1 MQEVQ
6 LAERLLF
13 PEVGWDKPE
22 RHTIENL
29 TKTMM
34 FEVKE
39 IKLRR
44 EAGGRGRGGLLFNNG
59 FPMDSL
65 LDSPPPYMIY

>member
-22 RHTIENL
+22 RRTIENL
-29 TKTMM
+29 IKTMM

-39 IKLRR
+39 MKLR
-44 EAGGRGRGGLLFNNG
+44 
-59 FPMDSL
+59 
-65 LDSPPPYMIY
+65 

>member
-22 RHTIENL
+22 KHTIENL

-34 FEVKE
+34 FEVE
-39 IKLRR
+39 MKLRSGLW
-44 EAGGRGRGGLLFNNG
+44 GGMKCLFNNG

-65 LDSPPPYMIY
+65 QDSPPPYMIY